1 VRIAVPVLTDPAQF
15 AAVAP
20 AGSLLGLDLGTKT
33 IGVAVCDPRRRLASP
48 LETIVRRRFGEDA
61 ARLQKLA
68 RDWTIVGYVLGLP
81 YNMDG
86 SEGRRAQATRA
97 FARNIAGRQ
106 ELPILLFDERL
117 STFAAD
123 ELLAEAGVA
132 RGRRQAIIDQ
142 HAAVVI
148 LQGAI
153 DRLRRLDEAAGDG

>member
-1 VRIAVPVLTDPAQF
+1 VAPVLTDPIHF
-15 AAVAP
+15 AAAAP
-20 AGSLLGLDLGTKT
+20 SGSLFGLDLGTKT
-33 IGVAVCDPRRRLASP
+33 IGVAVCDPRRRLATP
-48 LETIVRRRFGEDA
+48 LETIARHRFGEDA
-61 ARLQKLA
+61 AHLQRLAQE
-68 RDWTIVGYVLGLP
+68 WGVVGYVLGLP

-97 FARNIAGRQ
+97 FARNFAGRQ

-123 ELLAEAGVA
+123 EMLTEAGVA
-132 RGRRQAIIDQ
+132 RSRRKAIIDQ

-153 DRLRRLDEAAGDG
+153 DGLRRLDGDG